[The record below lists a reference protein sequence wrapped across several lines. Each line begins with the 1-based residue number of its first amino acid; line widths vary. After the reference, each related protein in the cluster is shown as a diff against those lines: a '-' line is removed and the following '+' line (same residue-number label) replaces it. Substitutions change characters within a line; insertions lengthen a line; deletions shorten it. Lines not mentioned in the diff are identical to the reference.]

1 MLVLIKITPTA
12 TYTQQNIEKVRA
24 FWKFYPRACSWTTLS

>member
-24 FWKFYPRACSWTTLS
+24 L